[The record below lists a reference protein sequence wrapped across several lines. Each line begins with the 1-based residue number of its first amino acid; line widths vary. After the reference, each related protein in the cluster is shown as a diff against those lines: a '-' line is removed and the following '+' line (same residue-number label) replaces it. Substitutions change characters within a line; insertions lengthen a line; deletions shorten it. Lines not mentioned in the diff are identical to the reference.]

1 MNKEAVAT
9 NKAPSAIGPYS
20 QAIKANGM
28 VFTSGQ
34 LPINP
39 ITDKI
44 DEAGIEWQ
52 THMCIKNIEAILK
65 EAGSDLSKVVKTS
78 VFLTDLS
85 NFAKVNEIYASYFSA
100 PYPGRSCYEVS
111 KLPKEALIEI
121 EVIAMI

>member
-1 MNKEAVAT
+1 
-9 NKAPSAIGPYS
+9 
-20 QAIKANGM
+20 
-28 VFTSGQ
+28 
-34 LPINP
+34 
-39 ITDKI
+39 
-44 DEAGIEWQ
+44 
-52 THMCIKNIEAILK
+52 MCIKNIEAILK

-85 NFAKVNEIYASYFSA
+85 NFATVNEIYASYFSA